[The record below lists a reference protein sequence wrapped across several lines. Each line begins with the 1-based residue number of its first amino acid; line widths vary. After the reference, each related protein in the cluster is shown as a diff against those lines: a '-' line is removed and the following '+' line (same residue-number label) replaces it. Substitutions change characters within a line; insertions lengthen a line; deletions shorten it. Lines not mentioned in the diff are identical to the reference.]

1 MSIVVEQPGAL
12 SLVQDAG
19 RFGLMQY
26 GVTQSGAMDSEAYA
40 AANELV
46 GNPAGAAEIEMT
58 LMGMTC
64 LFSASCEFALTGA
77 DMDAKLDG
85 ISVPRYQ
92 RLTADAGQ
100 RLTMGMAVS
109 GCRAYLAVK
118 GGIDV
123 PVVMGSRS
131 TNLRCKMG
139 GFEGRALQVGDE
151 LKIGAL
157 TAGSEGG
164 KGGPGRNIAAPPRYP
179 SEVTVRAVA
188 GPQEEYFTEAGKKTF
203 FETSYQVLPQ
213 SDRMGMRLS
222 GPKVESCGSVD
233 IISDGI
239 LFGSVQITNGGEPI
253 IMMADHQTTGGYA
266 KIATVCSF
274 DLPKLAQLRQ
284 GDRVRFER
292 VSVGEAQRLLLH
304 PEERRRSERTMQL
317 PIGSFGRGTG
327 MAPGP
332 ESADDRRGSLL
343 RRGHGRGWAKEPGRG
358 FRHT

>member
-1 MSIVVEQPGAL
+1 MQSVFSGKRWHRC
-12 SLVQDAG
+12 AG
-19 RFGLMQY
+19 R
-26 GVTQSGAMDSEAYA
+26 
-40 AANELV
+40 
-46 GNPAGAAEIEMT
+46 
-58 LMGMTC
+58 
-64 LFSASCEFALTGA
+64 
-77 DMDAKLDG
+77 
-85 ISVPRYQ
+85 
-92 RLTADAGQ
+92 
-100 RLTMGMAVS
+100 
-109 GCRAYLAVK
+109 
-118 GGIDV
+118 
-123 PVVMGSRS
+123 
-131 TNLRCKMG
+131 
-139 GFEGRALQVGDE
+139 GDE

-274 DLPKLAQLRQ
+274 DLPKLAQLRP